1 MSMHE
6 KTKIS
11 LAAAALVL
19 LSFAGDGAM
28 GQQGAATTPSIVFV
42 GTVETL
48 RAATLPNVT
57 VTPNTSVVAV
67 DRVIKKPDAIALD
80 KGDKVTVVTDGGAPL
95 QEGARGLFFTEG
107 WIFGESL
114 AVRVLSWEPVSAA
127 AAAAAGA
134 AEDTQVAAQVDASA
148 DRELQTALESADL
161 VVVGRVKRV
170 QAPSALALAPER
182 KRVTEHDPEWREAI
196 IEVESAL
203 KGAADMREVVVR
215 FPASVDV
222 MWAASPKFTEGQ
234 EGTFLLQQDRL
245 TGAPAATLEGR
256 AVTAYTAISPKHT
269 LSGGD
274 AARIKRLLGR

>member
-1 MSMHE
+1 
-6 KTKIS
+6 
-11 LAAAALVL
+11 
-19 LSFAGDGAM
+19 
-28 GQQGAATTPSIVFV
+28 
-42 GTVETL
+42 
-48 RAATLPNVT
+48 
-57 VTPNTSVVAV
+57 
-67 DRVIKKPDAIALD
+67 
-80 KGDKVTVVTDGGAPL
+80 
-95 QEGARGLFFTEG
+95 LFFTDG

-114 AVRVLSWEPVSAA
+114 AVRVLSWEPVL
-127 AAAAAGA
+127 AAAAGA
-134 AEDTQVAAQVDASA
+134 AEDTRVAAQVDASA

-170 QAPSALALAPER
+170 QAPTALALAAPER

-196 IEVESAL
+196 IDVESAL

-256 AVTAYTAISPKHT
+256 AVTAYTAISPKHA
-269 LSGGD
+269 LSSGD